1 MKCRGLKW
9 ESGRNIGTK
18 SAFLFFFLIFM
29 ASELF
34 GAKIEEPKYK
44 YKYIYIYIYKLE
56 TIIYFKNLW
65 FKKYV
70 N

>member
-1 MKCRGLKW
+1 MYGLKW
-9 ESGRNIGTK
+9 ESGQNIRTK
-18 SAFLFFFLIFM
+18 SAFLFFFFLIFM
-29 ASELF
+29 ACELF

-44 YKYIYIYIYKLE
+44 YIYIYKLE

>member
-1 MKCRGLKW
+1 
-9 ESGRNIGTK
+9 
-18 SAFLFFFLIFM
+18 M

-44 YKYIYIYIYKLE
+44 YIYIYKLE

>member
-44 YKYIYIYIYKLE
+44 YKYKYKYIYIYK
-56 TIIYFKNLW
+56 N
-65 FKKYV
+65 
-70 N
+70 